1 MSDLMTCGE
10 FKALIRDL
18 PDHMPITFGVTEI
31 SDGDYFGG
39 EVDKDGV
46 SVLYEG
52 AYATS
57 EGDREVIR
65 IEVKVS

>member
-10 FKALIRDL
+10 FKAMIRDL
-18 PDHMPITFGVTEI
+18 PDDMPVTFGVL
-31 SDGDYFGG
+31 
-39 EVDKDGV
+39 
-46 SVLYEG
+46 VLYES

>member
-10 FKALIRDL
+10 FKAMIRDL

-46 SVLYEG
+46 LVLYEG